1 MFIVL
6 SDQRNA
12 NQHDPEI
19 QPIIKADIHNP
30 KNEQLLTECVDS
42 FLKYLNNQKVQA
54 IFDKSSV
61 EIQFRSS
68 AEALKNMIDSKG
80 EE

>member
-1 MFIVL
+1 
-6 SDQRNA
+6 
-12 NQHDPEI
+12 
-19 QPIIKADIHNP
+19 
-30 KNEQLLTECVDS
+30 LLTECVDS